1 MVEEGMESP
10 LVTLRGQYVCGRVM
24 GPNRSSPCKPIGDD
38 DCVNIEM
45 KCDGPTLVKMRSDEL
60 TLTEG
65 PVSSVED
72 PTPRRRSARLDWT
85 SPTQKLDACGLPTA
99 PAALRNLTLANTKLN
114 STYRTIQ
121 IHVEP
126 VELGIPRPASPDR
139 TWSRKQGAPCLSTD
153 DEVDED
159 DFSLRWQKEV
169 VVLGEEHRRSP
180 CFKEP
185 SKPILKKPLTFTPVP
200 IRVPSPQLVIVKKLV
215 YADDPSPNDL
225 YAVEDI
231 LAGCEMNP
239 KPAKSGRKKGRK
251 QKR

>member
-1 MVEEGMESP
+1 MESP
-10 LVTLRGQYVCGRVM
+10 LVTLRGQYVCGRGMRPENGVDI
-24 GPNRSSPCKPIGDD
+24 SSPCKAINNDVEMIVDD
-38 DCVNIEM
+38 A
-45 KCDGPTLVKMRSDEL
+45 TSA
-60 TLTEG
+60 
-65 PVSSVED
+65 PVPD

-99 PAALRNLTLANTKLN
+99 PAALKNLTLANTKLN
-114 STYRTIQ
+114 STYKTVQ
-121 IHVEP
+121 IHIEP
-126 VELGIPRPASPDR
+126 VELGVPRPASPDR
-139 TWSRKQGAPCLSTD
+139 TWSRKQGPPCLSTD
-153 DEVDED
+153 DEADDE
-159 DFSLRWQKEV
+159 FGLKWQKEV

-185 SKPILKKPLTFTPVP
+185 SKPILKKPAATSP
-200 IRVPSPQLVIVKKLV
+200 IPLRVPSPQLVVVKKVL

-239 KPAKSGRKKGRK
+239 KSAKSGRKKGRK